1 MYFSDKITLRKETVT
16 LDEYGDSAYPY
27 PYTET
32 TVFADVRS
40 VTRSEFYSASMAGI
54 KIDIVFAV
62 HAEDFSN
69 QTIVTYGT
77 TQYNI
82 VRTYKKGEGIVELNC
97 AVREVV

>member
-1 MYFSDKITLRKETVT
+1 MFFSDKITLRKETVT
-16 LDEYGDSAYPY
+16 LDEYGDATYAY
-27 PYTET
+27 TDT
-32 TVFADVRS
+32 AVFADVKS

-62 HAEDFSN
+62 HAEDFNN
-69 QTIVTYGT
+69 QTIVTYGSA
-77 TQYNI
+77 QYNI

>member
-16 LDEYGDSAYPY
+16 LDEYGDSAYT
-27 PYTET
+27 YTDT
-32 TVFADVRS
+32 TVFADVKS

-62 HAEDFSN
+62 HAEDFNN
-69 QTIVTYGT
+69 QTIVTYGSA
-77 TQYNI
+77 QYNI
-82 VRTYKKGEGIVELNC
+82 VRTYKKGEGTVELNC

>member
-16 LDEYGDSAYPY
+16 LDEYGDSAYT
-27 PYTET
+27 YTDT
-32 TVFADVRS
+32 TVFADVKS

-62 HAEDFSN
+62 HAEDYNN

>member
-16 LDEYGDSAYPY
+16 LDEYGDSAYT
-27 PYTET
+27 YTDT
-32 TVFADVRS
+32 TVFADVKS

-54 KIDIVFAV
+54 KIDIVFVV
-62 HAEDFSN
+62 HAEDFGN
-69 QTIVTYGT
+69 QTIVTYGA

>member
-16 LDEYGDSAYPY
+16 LDEYGDATYAY
-27 PYTET
+27 TDT
-32 TVFADVRS
+32 AVFADVKS

-62 HAEDFSN
+62 HAEDFNN
-69 QTIVTYGT
+69 QTIVTYGSA
-77 TQYNI
+77 QYNI

-97 AVREVV
+97 AVREAV

>member
-16 LDEYGDSAYPY
+16 LDEYGDSAYT
-27 PYTET
+27 YTDT

-54 KIDIVFAV
+54 KIDVVFAV
-62 HAEDFSN
+62 HAEDFNN
-69 QTIVTYGT
+69 QTIVTYGSA
-77 TQYNI
+77 QYNI